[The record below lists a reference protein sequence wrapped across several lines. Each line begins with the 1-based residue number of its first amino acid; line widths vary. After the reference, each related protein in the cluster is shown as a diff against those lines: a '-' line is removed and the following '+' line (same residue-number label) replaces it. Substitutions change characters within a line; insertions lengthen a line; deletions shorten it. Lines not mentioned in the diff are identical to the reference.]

1 MINLALICTPMSI
14 KRYALRLTWWTL
26 CKHLPMNSK
35 FVDFRGTVS
44 DNWNKTNE
52 QPNNNETLEKKKNSY
67 AKLSIN
73 KWWHMQLSLSWW
85 SIYVKDCWSYM
96 FINKDRQCQSTKIT

>member
-52 QPNNNETLEKKKNSY
+52 QPTFESHLRNVSPGRDSFKR
-67 AKLSIN
+67 
-73 KWWHMQLSLSWW
+73 W
-85 SIYVKDCWSYM
+85 
-96 FINKDRQCQSTKIT
+96 